1 MSWYI
6 LYTRYYHERSVYKR
20 LQQKGFEVYLPV
32 TMISRPSKREV
43 RQVPTP
49 LFPRYVFVRCYL
61 EMYAHLELITLPGVL
76 RLLES
81 TRGRFLE
88 VPEDEMRLL
97 QQLGGVESSLERAAY
112 PLEGEWMQVVRGP
125 WLGIVGVVCKGSPGT
140 LFVPIP
146 SLHAS
151 IAVNIGDA
159 PVTPYTDVQK
169 QSSPKHSSE
178 N

>member
-6 LYTRYYHERSVYKR
+6 VYTRYYHERSVYKR

-32 TMISRPSKREV
+32 TMISRPGKREV

-61 EMYAHLELITLPGVL
+61 EMYVHLELITLPGVL

-81 TRGRFLE
+81 ARGRFLE
-88 VPEDEMRLL
+88 VPQEEMRLL
-97 QQLGGVESSLERAAY
+97 QQLMSVALSLERAAY
-112 PLEGEWMQVVRGP
+112 PLEGKWMQVERGP
-125 WLGIVGVVCKGSPGT
+125 LLGIAGVVCQGSPGT
-140 LFVPIP
+140 LFVPMP

-151 IAVNIGDA
+151 IGVNIGDA

-169 QSSPKHSSE
+169 QFSPTHSSDE
-178 N
+178 